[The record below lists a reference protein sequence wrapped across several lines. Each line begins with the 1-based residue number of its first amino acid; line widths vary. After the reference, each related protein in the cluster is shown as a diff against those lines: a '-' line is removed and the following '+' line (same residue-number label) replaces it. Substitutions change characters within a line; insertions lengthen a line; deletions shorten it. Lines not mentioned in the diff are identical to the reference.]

1 MSCQQ
6 QGHIFEKL
14 SIEISK
20 SKFQAFVLLP
30 EATSKLLT
38 VLFSYCAEYQFIVFD
53 CFTFMSVYVFLFVLM
68 WFCCLDLIISSV
80 EAQLVP
86 LNSILS

>member
-53 CFTFMSVYVFLFVLM
+53 CFYLHVCVCVSVCAYVVL
-68 WFCCLDLIISSV
+68 L
-80 EAQLVP
+80 P
-86 LNSILS
+86 